1 MNERGSATA
10 GGTSIVTLLQ
20 VAFVV
25 LKLCKV
31 INWSWIWVLAPTWIS
46 TLFGVGILLVVFII
60 YWKNGR

>member
-1 MNERGSATA
+1 MNEKGSATA

-20 VAFVV
+20 VAFIV